1 MKKYGIILFL
11 LLSGVCFSQT
21 KQIVF
26 ELGNLESVLQKAA
39 KENKLIFIDAYTTWC
54 GPCKKMS
61 KEVFTTDTVAN
72 YFNRT
77 FVNYK
82 FDMEKGEGIEFA
94 KKYNVNCYPNLLVID
109 SKGTVIHRGAGYMK
123 PMEFIAFAKAS
134 FSSDENFIGKKNY
147 YENTSLNEK
156 TIIEYISLM
165 EGACLDP
172 SAAVTKYLQTAK
184 EEELVNTTNW
194 VLIRDNVTNIDSR
207 EIKYLLNH
215 TNGVFDILYLQ
226 KHKKFV
232 ALGGDGSFSVWNSLT
247 YLCELT
253 QKLCDAKLRSADI
266 DISENEIAI
275 ACGDNSVRI
284 FNIETWT
291 ELQRL
296 NNHSLSANV
305 VKYHPNGQYLLTGSR
320 DAHLNIYNVK
330 GYSLVKSIPAH
341 NFAIYGIAFNADN
354 SLFAT
359 ASRDKTAKIWD
370 ATTFE
375 IKVRISKENNEGH
388 LNSVNKV
395 LWADKYLITTGD
407 DRAIIIWEAE

>member
-1 MKKYGIILFL
+1 MKKYGIIFFL

-61 KEVFTTDTVAN
+61 KEIFTMDTVAN
-72 YFNRT
+72 YYNKNFI
-77 FVNYK
+77 NYK

-109 SKGTVIHRGAGYMK
+109 SKGNVIHRGAGYMK

-207 EIKYLLNH
+207 EIKYLLKNH
-215 TNGVFDILYLQ
+215 KAFELKYNKEVEDKIS
-226 KHKKFV
+226 K
-232 ALGGDGSFSVWNSLT
+232 LGLT
-247 YLCELT
+247 YFSEHLRSKELDKVAFEKTKQDFLKLNWPYSDRIVFETELRLNKRFNKPLYFEMAAKPEFLTYNTKNAGALNSMAWTFYEEVTDKKQLEAAVNMAKRACELEDYYMHLDTYAAVLFKAEKYKEAET
-253 QKLCDAKLRSADI
+253 QAIKAIETAKKEKMSESDYKETSELLKKIKAKL
-266 DISENEIAI
+266 
-275 ACGDNSVRI
+275 
-284 FNIETWT
+284 
-291 ELQRL
+291 
-296 NNHSLSANV
+296 
-305 VKYHPNGQYLLTGSR
+305 
-320 DAHLNIYNVK
+320 K
-330 GYSLVKSIPAH
+330 G
-341 NFAIYGIAFNADN
+341 
-354 SLFAT
+354 
-359 ASRDKTAKIWD
+359 
-370 ATTFE
+370 
-375 IKVRISKENNEGH
+375 
-388 LNSVNKV
+388 
-395 LWADKYLITTGD
+395 
-407 DRAIIIWEAE
+407 